1 MLNNTY
7 GGDKITFHY
16 RYRKQIII
24 ASVLLLIIGIATYF
38 FLTRKPT
45 KTSKKEENPIINK
58 KKEKQPSQESTIK
71 YQVDIKGEVISP
83 GIYTMDS
90 SSRVIDVIKAAGGL
104 TENANTSVINLSKKI
119 TDEMVIIVYSNNE
132 VEDFKKTKE
141 LEEQVSSKCKQND
154 KYGLENDACISSDT
168 KLESLISL
176 NDATVADLI
185 KLPGIG
191 EAKANDII
199 SYRNEHGPFENIED
213 LKNVSGIGENLFAKI
228 KDYLTI

>member
-24 ASVLLLIIGIATYF
+24 ASVLLLIIGITIYF
-38 FLTRKPT
+38 FLTIKPT
-45 KTSKKEENPIINK
+45 KTSKKETEPIVNK
-58 KKEKQPSQESTIK
+58 KEEKKPSQESTIK
-71 YQVDIKGEVISP
+71 YQVDIKGEVINP

-154 KYGLENDACISSDT
+154 KYGLENDACISSDA

-199 SYRNEHGPFENIED
+199 AYRNEHGPFENIED

>member
-24 ASVLLLIIGIATYF
+24 ASVLLLIIGITIYF

-45 KTSKKEENPIINK
+45 KTSKKEVEPIVNK
-58 KKEKQPSQESTIK
+58 KEEKKSSQESTIK
-71 YQVDIKGEVISP
+71 YQVDIKGEVINP

-104 TENANTSVINLSKKI
+104 TQNANTSVINLSKKI

-199 SYRNEHGPFENIED
+199 AYRNEHGPFENIED

>member
-16 RYRKQIII
+16 RYRKQIVI
-24 ASVLLLIIGIATYF
+24 ASVLLLIIGIITYF

-45 KTSKKEENPIINK
+45 KASKKETDPIVNK
-58 KKEKQPSQESTIK
+58 KEEKKTSTESTIK
-71 YQVDIKGEVISP
+71 YQVDIKGEVINP
-83 GIYTMDS
+83 GIYTMDP
-90 SSRVIDVIKAAGGL
+90 SSRVIDVIKSAGGL

-132 VEDFKKTKE
+132 VAEFKKTKE
-141 LEEQVSSKCKQND
+141 LEEQVSSKCKQNE

-176 NDATVADLI
+176 NDATVADLV

-199 SYRNEHGPFENIED
+199 TYRNKHGPFENIED

>member
-24 ASVLLLIIGIATYF
+24 ASVLLLIIGITIYF
-38 FLTRKPT
+38 FLTIKPT
-45 KTSKKEENPIINK
+45 KTSKKETEPIVNK
-58 KKEKQPSQESTIK
+58 KEEKKPSQESTIK
-71 YQVDIKGEVISP
+71 YQVDIKGEVINP

-154 KYGLENDACISSDT
+154 KYGLENDACISSDA

-176 NDATVADLI
+176 NAATVADLI

-191 EAKANDII
+191 EVKANDII
-199 SYRNEHGPFENIED
+199 AYRNEHGPFENIED

>member
-24 ASVLLLIIGIATYF
+24 ASVLLLIIGITIYF
-38 FLTRKPT
+38 FLTIKPT
-45 KTSKKEENPIINK
+45 KTSKKETEPIFNIKEEK
-58 KKEKQPSQESTIK
+58 KPSQENTIK
-71 YQVDIKGEVISP
+71 YQVDIKGEVINP

-119 TDEMVIIVYSNNE
+119 TDEMVIIIYSNNE

-154 KYGLENDACISSDT
+154 KYGLENDACISSDA

-199 SYRNEHGPFENIED
+199 AYRNEHGPFENIED

>member
-24 ASVLLLIIGIATYF
+24 ASVLLLIIGITIYF
-38 FLTRKPT
+38 FLTIKPT
-45 KTSKKEENPIINK
+45 KTSKKETEPIVNK
-58 KKEKQPSQESTIK
+58 KEEKKPSQESTIK
-71 YQVDIKGEVISP
+71 YQVDIKGEVINP

-154 KYGLENDACISSDT
+154 KYGLENDACISSEA

-199 SYRNEHGPFENIED
+199 AYRNEHGPFENIED

>member
-24 ASVLLLIIGIATYF
+24 ASVLLLIIGITIYF
-38 FLTRKPT
+38 FLTIKPT
-45 KTSKKEENPIINK
+45 KTSKKETEPIVNK
-58 KKEKQPSQESTIK
+58 KEEKKLSQESTIK
-71 YQVDIKGEVISP
+71 YQVDIKGEVINP

-119 TDEMVIIVYSNNE
+119 TDEMVIIIYSNNE

-154 KYGLENDACISSDT
+154 KYGLENDACISSDA

-199 SYRNEHGPFENIED
+199 TYRNEHGPFETIED